1 MRREWWKRRGEA
13 ARAGGRAGG
22 RAGRGGRAGLRTSRP
37 PTSSHEQSGISTAL
51 SRSDDGAVFDIAKLK
66 WSVLITIESR
76 VS

>member
-1 MRREWWKRRGEA
+1 
-13 ARAGGRAGG
+13 
-22 RAGRGGRAGLRTSRP
+22 
-37 PTSSHEQSGISTAL
+37 L